1 MKSTAVM
8 ATPVQSLRQWER
20 QGNSSVDARNHRFI
34 CAQINI
40 GWVKAPQ
47 QGDKAID
54 WQLKPTSTPIR
65 FKHESITSTIRN
77 DHLANLNGS
86 IISAFLLRLLALFLF
101 FSFSLFLFFS
111 FSLLV
116 FWFILSFLSR
126 LINSIFICCLLRQKQ
141 FHHPSTQRRTIHR
154 HSWKV
159 FERCFTPVHKL
170 NHRQQPIL
178 LLLLNLLPNLLLNL
192 LLLI

>member
-1 MKSTAVM
+1 M

-101 FSFSLFLFFS
+101 FSFSLFPFLLSGSFFLFF
-111 FSLLV
+111 LV
-116 FWFILSFLSR
+116 
-126 LINSIFICCLLRQKQ
+126 
-141 FHHPSTQRRTIHR
+141 
-154 HSWKV
+154 
-159 FERCFTPVHKL
+159 
-170 NHRQQPIL
+170 
-178 LLLLNLLPNLLLNL
+178 
-192 LLLI
+192 

>member
-111 FSLLV
+111 SCFLVHSFFSFSFDQFNFHLLSLASKAV
-116 FWFILSFLSR
+116 SSSEHPTTY
-126 LINSIFICCLLRQKQ
+126 NS
-141 FHHPSTQRRTIHR
+141 
-154 HSWKV
+154 
-159 FERCFTPVHKL
+159 
-170 NHRQQPIL
+170 
-178 LLLLNLLPNLLLNL
+178 
-192 LLLI
+192 